1 MIDHVVS
8 KPSFIHTKSGNE
20 AGLDDTDNLLLLQSV
35 IEALQNFASYNDS
48 SSFI

>member
-20 AGLDDTDNLLLLQSV
+20 AGLDDTDNLNQATFTECDRSIAKFCQLQ
-35 IEALQNFASYNDS
+35 
-48 SSFI
+48 